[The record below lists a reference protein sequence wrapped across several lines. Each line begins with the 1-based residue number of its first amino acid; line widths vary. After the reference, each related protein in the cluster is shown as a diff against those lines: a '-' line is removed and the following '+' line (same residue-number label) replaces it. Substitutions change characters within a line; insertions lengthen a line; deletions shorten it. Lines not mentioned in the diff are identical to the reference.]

1 MVDQSY
7 VDGSGA
13 AVQMSETLDYPK
25 TGYDPYDQCVVMR
38 LYYRDSERHTVK
50 RTNVFSID
58 GQMQKVEAD
67 VDEEVYPGGIR
78 VITVCGDTL
87 CEDAASPFQK
97 GFWQKKF
104 PFIASNFIKASKS
117 PYGLGF
123 PDRLEDIQMQLNKKT
138 SLLYDWLSQLPKTP
152 LIIPQGLGLDHG
164 KISSRTGLILRPKNP
179 LMSRYIRFLAT
190 PAVSPAAV
198 EAIRE
203 LLIHME
209 RIGGLPD
216 VSEGRRPTG
225 VTAASAIIAL
235 QEKAKQKFSHQVRNI
250 EGFLSRLGNGV
261 LGAMEQYYITPKPYY
276 GFDDMGSPE
285 LLRYGGSAEI
295 SPALLLAN
303 GKHRVRVRAAS
314 TLEVSRYAL
323 EERYLQMY
331 QLGIITDEQL
341 VEGLDIP
348 GKERIIN
355 DIKRRKML
363 EQLMLQAD
371 AAMGGGGGGQ
381 PPPGGSGGG
390 GDRSLAKPTS
400 RNAQLGQAHGREMS
414 KRTEAKIRG

>member
-1 MVDQSY
+1 M
-7 VDGSGA
+7 G
-13 AVQMSETLDYPK
+13 E
-25 TGYDPYDQCVVMR
+25 
-38 LYYRDSERHTVK
+38 
-50 RTNVFSID
+50 
-58 GQMQKVEAD
+58 
-67 VDEEVYPGGIR
+67 VDEKEYPGGIR

-87 CEDAASPFQK
+87 CEDAASPFQIWY
-97 GFWQKKF
+97 WQSKF
-104 PFIASNFIKASKS
+104 PFIQSNFIKASKS

-179 LMSRYIRFLAT
+179 LMSRYIRFLQT

-209 RIGGLPD
+209 RIGGIPD
-216 VSEGRRPTG
+216 VSEGRRPSG

-235 QEKAKQKFSHQVRNI
+235 QEKAKQKFSHQVRNL
-250 EGFLSRLGNGV
+250 EGFLSDLGNGV
-261 LGAMEQYYITPKPYY
+261 LGGMEQYYIQPKPYY

-285 LLRYGGSAEI
+285 LLRYGGSAQI

-303 GKHRVRVRAAS
+303 GRHRVRVRSAS

-341 VEGLDIP
+341 VEGLEIP

-363 EQLMLQAD
+363 EQLMAQAD
-371 AAMGGGGGGQ
+371 AVMGGGGGA
-381 PPPGGSGGG
+381 PPGGGGPPPNGGG
-390 GDRSLAKPTS
+390 GSARNPLAKPTTE
-400 RNAQLGQAHGREMS
+400 RQQVGQAQNRERS
-414 KRTEAKIRG
+414 KRVEAQVRN